1 MRNAQFAYTGPMDY
15 PSAGWK
21 AFMDGYVVDF
31 GGGKKGGTSI
41 DTFAIKM
48 KSSDWRRTHAAY
60 QEVYLQQEKPEA
72 VVVSGWSKAE
82 KVSGVVDGGYAVYV
96 DIVFKDG
103 SVKWGYNIPFDVG
116 THGWQVGPN
125 SKRSNTH
132 THTPS
137 QLTLYSPLLFCFV
150 FGAAVPGRGDRPG
163 PAHRGAAALLHV

>member
-1 MRNAQFAYTGPMDY
+1 
-15 PSAGWK
+15 
-21 AFMDGYVVDF
+21 MDGYVVDF

-132 THTPS
+132 THTKS
-137 QLTLYSPLLFCFV
+137 TDALLSSSVLFCV
-150 FGAAVPGRGDRPG
+150 LGGSSGQG
-163 PAHRGAAALLHV
+163 